1 MPTVSSTDGT
11 QIAYDRVGAGRP
23 LILVDG
29 AWGHRS
35 FGPNVKLP
43 PLLADRFSVIH
54 FDRRGRGGSGDT
66 PPWTV
71 EREIEDLEAIID
83 VAGGAADVYGISS
96 GGALTLAAAERLPGI
111 ERVAVYEVPF
121 VVDSSRPPMPT
132 DFVSNLRRLAADG
145 RRGDAVKYFMLE
157 GVGLPRPLVALMRF
171 SPAWCKLKSVA
182 HTVPYDAALIGDLG
196 GGRPLPR
203 DRWRAVTQPALVAA
217 GGKSPPWLRNATE
230 ALADVLP
237 NAEHRVLDGQTH
249 FVKPKAIAPALEAFF
264 GR

>member
-1 MPTVSSTDGT
+1 MPTVTSKDGT
-11 QIAYDRVGAGRP
+11 KIAYDRVGAGRP

-54 FDRRGRGGSGDT
+54 FDRRGRGGSDDT

-83 VAGGAADVYGISS
+83 VAGGTADVYGISA

-111 ERVAVYEVPF
+111 KRVAVYEVPF
-121 VVDSSRPPMPT
+121 VVDSSRPPMPA
-132 DFVSNLRRLAADG
+132 DFAWNLRRLAADG
-145 RRGDAVKYFMLE
+145 RRGDAVKYFMRE
-157 GVGLPRPLVALMRF
+157 GARMPPAIVALMRF
-171 SPAWCKLKSVA
+171 SPAWSKLRSVA
-182 HTVPYDAALIGDLG
+182 HTTPYDAALIGDLG
-196 GGRPLPR
+196 EGRPLPR

-217 GGKSPPWLRNATE
+217 GGNSPPWLRKAMDG
-230 ALADVLP
+230 LADVLP
-237 NAEHRVLDGQTH
+237 NAEHRVLDGQSH
-249 FVKPKAIAPALEAFF
+249 FVKPKAIAPALAAFF